1 MSNASE
7 RLMQGV
13 IPYLAI
19 DGAQEAIAFYRKAFG
34 ALTHGDVALMP
45 GTTRVAN
52 ASLVINGGVM
62 MLSDTFPDMGQT
74 VAAKGGHGFT
84 MQLVVEDGDLWW
96 SRAVEA
102 GCEVVTPFA
111 KQFWG
116 DRYGQLRDRFG
127 IDWAIN
133 EPSAENREVAKT
145 AKLS

>member
-1 MSNASE
+1 MNNPNE

-19 DGAQEAIAFYRKAFG
+19 DGALEAIAFYRKAFG
-34 ALTHGDVALMP
+34 ALMHGEVALMP
-45 GTTRVAN
+45 GTERVAN

-62 MLSDTFPDMGQT
+62 MLSDVFADMGQP
-74 VAAKGGHGFT
+74 AAKGGRGFT

-96 SRAVEA
+96 NRAVGA
-102 GCEVVTPFA
+102 GCEIVTPFA

-127 IDWAIN
+127 IDWALN
-133 EPSAENREVAKT
+133 EPSPENRAK
-145 AKLS
+145 AALMELK